1 MRCSGVRTMATMT
14 TVQREEEGACKLTE
28 SEFGEERVT
37 LLSSDVRVVAETARL
52 TAS

>member
-1 MRCSGVRTMATMT
+1 MRKMAAMT
-14 TVQREEEGACKLTE
+14 IVQGEEGACKLTE

-37 LLSSDVRVVAETARL
+37 LLSSSVRVVAETAWL